1 MTLSEFPSRNGC
13 TFAAENGTKKRKE
26 QNHENR
32 KSNNPRSDSLGAGN
46 ACSGTAFAQWRTRWR
61 QPRRLVDERPQPQQR
76 PLAQQFKLQ
85 LVKPQLQF
93 AQPQLQFAQPQYE
106 HIAQL
111 QQLAGDEE
119 HAEPQLQRPEP
130 QQLKRLE
137 PQHRQLEHAEP

>member
-1 MTLSEFPSRNGC
+1 VTLSEFPSRNGC
-13 TFAAENGTKKRKE
+13 TFAAEKGTKKRKE

-32 KSNNPRSDSLGAGN
+32 KSNNPRSDSPGAGN
-46 ACSGTAFAQWRTRWR
+46 ACRGTALAQWRTRWR

-76 PLAQQFKLQ
+76 PLAQQFELQ
-85 LVKPQLQF
+85 LVKPQLQ
-93 AQPQLQFAQPQYE
+93 LTQPQYE

-119 HAEPQLQRPEP
+119 LAEPQLQRPEP

-137 PQHRQLEHAEP
+137 PQYRQLEHAEP